1 MIGVSKKMN
10 FVVIEKD
17 AGITQVILNRPELH
31 NAFNAEMISEL
42 IAAFKDC
49 ANDNE
54 CRVVIIKS
62 RGKNFSAGADL
73 NWMKSMAKL
82 DFESNQQ
89 DAAELA
95 QLMSVLF
102 TLKKPVIAQVQG
114 ASYGGALGLI
124 ACADIAIATADAK
137 FCLSEVKIGLVPAV
151 ISPYVVR
158 AMGARHAQRFFMTAE
173 VMTATKAE
181 QIGFVHEVVASEN
194 LDDAVNA
201 MAKQIINNG
210 PNAVSLAK
218 ALVHTVE
225 NKPIDASVIKHT
237 TDLIATVRVSA
248 EGQDGLGA
256 FLNKTKPSW
265 IQ

>member
-1 MIGVSKKMN
+1 MN
-10 FVVIEKD
+10 FVAIEKT

-42 IAAFKDC
+42 ITTFRDC
-49 ANDNE
+49 GNDSD

-62 RGKNFSAGADL
+62 NGKNFSAGADL

-102 TLKKPVIAQVQG
+102 TLNKPVIAQIQG

-124 ACADIAIATADAK
+124 ACADIAIATVDAK

-158 AMGARHAQRFFMTAE
+158 AMGARQAQRFFMTAE
-173 VMTATKAE
+173 VMSAAKAE
-181 QIGFVHEVVASEN
+181 QIGFVHETVAAEA
-194 LDDAVNA
+194 LEDAVNA
-201 MAKQIINNG
+201 MATLLLNNG

-218 ALVHTVE
+218 TLVHTVE
-225 NKPIDASVIKHT
+225 NQPIDPSVIQHT
-237 TDLIATVRVSA
+237 TDLIAKVRVSE